1 MNVFKEV
8 IYGKTRFRALTYLL
22 LTPLLLNTM
31 VLSNVTHAGVATDK
45 LKRFYNDVQ
54 SMSASFSQVTMDTRF
69 NNPSESTGRLVMQ
82 RPGKFRW
89 DYKSPYE
96 QLIVANGKNVWVYD
110 KDLEQVTVNKLDA
123 VIGNTPALLL
133 SGDES
138 LERKF
143 NIVELKSSN
152 GLDWVE
158 LIPRD
163 ADTSFTSVR
172 LAFGKTKLAVMEL
185 EDSFGQTTQL
195 RFTDIT
201 NNPEINADFFNF
213 RPPKG
218 VDVIGEGQ

>member
-1 MNVFKEV
+1 MKATDHNSYIK
-8 IYGKTRFRALTYLL
+8 RFRLSTYLI
-22 LTPLLLNTM
+22 LT
-31 VLSNVTHAGVATDK
+31 VLVASHHAHAGVAKDK
-45 LKRFYNDVQ
+45 LENFYDNVK
-54 SMSASFSQVTMDTRF
+54 SMSASFMQVTLDTRF
-69 NNPSESTGRLVMQ
+69 NNPQESTGRLVMQ

-133 SGDES
+133 SGNQS
-138 LERKF
+138 LEEKF

-158 LIPRD
+158 LLPKD
-163 ADTSFTSVR
+163 TDTSFTSVR

-195 RFTDIT
+195 RFTDLS
-201 NNPEINADFFNF
+201 NNPDVDPALFDFK
-213 RPPKG
+213 PPEG
-218 VDVIGEGQ
+218 VDVIGEE